1 MPAIARSS
9 TCVRIQQILRITTKH
24 FEILALPDAQRAPPQ
39 GECIDSLRFQWS
51 DTQR

>member
-9 TCVRIQQILRITTKH
+9 TCVRIQQILQVTTKH

-39 GECIDSLRFQWS
+39 GECIDLLRFRGF
-51 DTQR
+51 DTPA